1 MYELLCMR
9 ICFIN
14 CHNSEMVNVV
24 SLNGASNAVLNS
36 YSANQFDFQ
45 YVDSVGDQWSLI
57 IYKEQPIIQL
67 NIKKYGQNSWK
78 NVWATDPNP
87 VTCGNDDH
95 SIKFVWKLTGS
106 NQTES
111 GLYVIIDNNTFGP
124 IITTS

>member
-1 MYELLCMR
+1 MFNILNTE
-9 ICFIN
+9 IEN
-14 CHNSEMVNVV
+14 TV
-24 SLNGASNAVLNS
+24 SLNGASNAVLSS

-45 YVDSVGDQWSLI
+45 YVDSAGDRWSLI
-57 IYKEQPIIQL
+57 IYKERPIIQL
-67 NIKKYGQNSWK
+67 NIKKNGQNSWE

-111 GLYVIIDNNTFGP
+111 GLYVIIDSNTYGP
-124 IITTS
+124 IITT